1 MLDPS
6 HDQRRQASS
15 TARPSCEKVKS
26 MPTLTKRKNHVEI
39 HLQPSDPYAGVLT
52 LVVTHREPEKPEAV
66 VKFVLT
72 REELTPIVMAF
83 LSGAQ

>member
-1 MLDPS
+1 
-6 HDQRRQASS
+6 
-15 TARPSCEKVKS
+15 
-26 MPTLTKRKNHVEI
+26 MPTLTKKKNHVEI

-52 LVVTHREPEKPEAV
+52 
-66 VKFVLT
+66 